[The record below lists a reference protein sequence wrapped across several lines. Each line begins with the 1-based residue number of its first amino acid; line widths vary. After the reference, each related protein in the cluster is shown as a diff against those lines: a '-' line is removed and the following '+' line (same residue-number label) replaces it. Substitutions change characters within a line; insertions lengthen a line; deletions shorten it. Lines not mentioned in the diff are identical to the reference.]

1 MKRLVILSFLFS
13 LPCLVSF
20 SQRKT
25 LKTSN
30 MNSKEVEAIIKATED
45 FQEAWNKGDA
55 KAAALFYT
63 EDAIRVGAF
72 GDVQHGIAEIE
83 AAYEKLLHQTMA
95 GASVKQERGNV
106 RILTEDLAIWDAPIE
121 INIPG
126 NSEPLKGYVVQVM
139 KKLNGKWMVLEAHPK
154 IFPKR

>member
-1 MKRLVILSFLFS
+1 
-13 LPCLVSF
+13 
-20 SQRKT
+20 
-25 LKTSN
+25 
-30 MNSKEVEAIIKATED
+30 
-45 FQEAWNKGDA
+45 
-55 KAAALFYT
+55 
-63 EDAIRVGAF
+63 
-72 GDVQHGIAEIE
+72 
-83 AAYEKLLHQTMA
+83 MA

-106 RILTEDLAIWDAPIE
+106 RILTEDLAIWEAPIE